1 MRPCRRCRAEPPKF
15 VRLRQ
20 VIGHGWRLWLGV
32 AFLAVALGG
41 AVAWLTNPNG
51 PGGRFVEY
59 RMQQPLDTPTAI
71 ATAADGTI
79 WFTIDLA
86 SAIGRISNGQLERL
100 PLPSSNVEPIGLGAG
115 PDGSA
120 WYTDNS
126 VRGISRITPAG
137 QVSSFP
143 LGTPLVRLGRLAV
156 SPHGEVWF
164 AEATG
169 YSITRLKD
177 GEITRHVFE
186 SPRGDPYGVAVAAD
200 GTVWATLRLGN
211 QLVHITADGEI
222 TTLDLPKPAA
232 APSDI
237 ATGPDGSVWFIE
249 LRENRIGRL
258 VGDVFEDYEVPG
270 DRPTLTGLAV
280 AGDGAVWFGML
291 RSGAL
296 GRLQDGRVEIFPLP
310 RDTARPCGVAVD
322 PDGNVW
328 YADISGYVGM
338 LPMRYARR

>member
-1 MRPCRRCRAEPPKF
+1 MRLLLVIRR
-15 VRLRQ
+15 
-20 VIGHGWRLWLGV
+20 GWRRWLG
-32 AFLAVALGG
+32 AALLAAALAG
-41 AVAWLTNPNG
+41 AAAWFTHLDRSVG
-51 PGGRFVEY
+51 WFVEY
-59 RMQQPLDTPTAI
+59 RMPQPLDTPTAI
-71 ATAADGTI
+71 AAAADGTI

-86 SAIGRISNGQLERL
+86 AAIGRVRTGQLERL
-100 PLPSSNVEPIGLGAG
+100 PLRSNNVEPIGLGVG

-126 VRGISRITPAG
+126 ARGISRITPAG
-137 QVSSFP
+137 EISSFP
-143 LGTPLVRLGRLAV
+143 LGTPIVRLGRLAV
-156 SPHGEVWF
+156 APQGAVWF

-169 YSITRLKD
+169 YSITRLED

-211 QLVHITADGEI
+211 QLLHIANNGEI
-222 TTLDLPKPAA
+222 RVFDLPKAAA

-258 VGDVFEDYEVPG
+258 KDDVFEDYAVPG
-270 DRPTLTGLAV
+270 NNPTLTGLAV
-280 AGDGAVWFGML
+280 AEDGAVWFGML
-291 RSGAL
+291 RSAAL
-296 GRLQDGRVEIFPLP
+296 GRLMDGRVERFKLP
-310 RDTARPCGVAVD
+310 REGARPCSIAVVRS
-322 PDGNVW
+322 GNIW

-338 LPMRYARR
+338 LPVLYARR

>member
-1 MRPCRRCRAEPPKF
+1 MRLVTVA
-15 VRLRQ
+15 LRTR
-20 VIGHGWRLWLGV
+20 WLWLGAAVLV
-32 AFLAVALGG
+32 AALGG
-41 AVAWLTNPNG
+41 AATWVANRNYPSM
-51 PGGRFVEY
+51 RFIEY
-59 RMQQPLDTPTAI
+59 RMAQPLDTPTAI
-71 ATAADGTI
+71 AAAPDGTI

-86 SAIGRISNGQLERL
+86 AAIGRVHDGRLERL
-100 PLPSSNVEPIGLGAG
+100 SLASSNVEPIGLGAG

-126 VRGISRITPAG
+126 ARAISRITPSG
-137 QVSSFP
+137 EISSFP
-143 LGTPLVRLGRLAV
+143 LGTPIVRLGRMAV
-156 SPHGEVWF
+156 SPEGAVWF
-164 AEATG
+164 AEATA

-186 SPRGDPYGVAVAAD
+186 SPRGDPYGVAVAGD
-200 GTVWATLRLGN
+200 GTVWATLRSGN
-211 QLVHITADGEI
+211 QLLHITTDGQI
-222 TTLDLPKPAA
+222 NAFNLPKPAA

-258 VGDVFEDYEVPG
+258 KDGVFEDYPVPG
-270 DRPTLTGLAV
+270 ESPMLTGLAV

-291 RSGAL
+291 RSGRL
-296 GRLQDGRVEIFPLP
+296 GRVADGRIETLKLP
-310 RDTARPCGVAVD
+310 REGARPCSLAAD
-322 PDGNVW
+322 RSGNLW